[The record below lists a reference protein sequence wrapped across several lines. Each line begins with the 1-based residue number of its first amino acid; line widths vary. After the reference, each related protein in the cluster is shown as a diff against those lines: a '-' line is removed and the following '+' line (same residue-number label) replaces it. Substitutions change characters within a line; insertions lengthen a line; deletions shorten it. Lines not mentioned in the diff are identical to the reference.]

1 MIIDT
6 TYLLPLARIGV
17 ETDLLRAVV
26 EGKVGREVSLQDL
39 KVSLISIFELQ
50 AKAAK
55 LGIPP
60 RDVAEAV
67 NVILRSFQVIPFY
80 KAEVIEAVHKLRRVL
95 TDYIDCVIVATAIA
109 LRENLVTEDQD
120 ILAHR
125 EELEEKYGIRIFN
138 YQSLLQQTKRP

>member
-80 KAEVIEAVHKLRRVL
+80 KAEVIEATHKLRRVL

-138 YQSLLQQTKRP
+138 YQSLLQQTQRP

>member
-26 EGKVGREVSLQDL
+26 EGRVGRGVSLQDL

-80 KAEVIEAVHKLRRVL
+80 KAEVIEAAQKLRRVL
-95 TDYIDCVIVATAIA
+95 TDYIDCVIAATAIA
-109 LRENLVTEDQD
+109 LRENLATEDQD

-138 YQSLLQQTKRP
+138 YQNLLQQTQHP